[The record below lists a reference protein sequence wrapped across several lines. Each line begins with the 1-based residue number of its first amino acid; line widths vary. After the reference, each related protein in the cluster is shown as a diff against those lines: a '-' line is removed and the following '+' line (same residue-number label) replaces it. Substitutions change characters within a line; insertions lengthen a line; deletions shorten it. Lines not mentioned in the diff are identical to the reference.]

1 LLLVSHDKG
10 AIQAICDRA
19 ILLNSGRLVRE
30 GEPEE
35 VMDYYNALL
44 LSVESAAKIS
54 QQAGKDNKIQII
66 SGTGKAE
73 VTDIAL
79 FDSEGLRVDV
89 VRVGQPVLLR
99 IAVQVR
105 QYNER
110 LVLGFG
116 IKDRLGLM
124 IYGTNTDLQGQAVR
138 KHITRW
144 HRLTSKSAF

>member
-1 LLLVSHDKG
+1 M
-10 AIQAICDRA
+10 
-19 ILLNSGRLVRE
+19 
-30 GEPEE
+30 P
-35 VMDYYNALL
+35 LL

-124 IYGTNTDLQGQAVR
+124 IYGTNTDLQGQAVESISPDGIVYFEISFFNASWTWYLLYSHGAYQFR
-138 KHITRW
+138 HT
-144 HRLTSKSAF
+144 LC